1 MGRRRERASG
11 FGLLPRME
19 ARPRKDGKVTYR
31 YHPLGGKPINLGT
44 DRDSAIRQ
52 VLGVNAQ
59 ASSQGTIRELW
70 SWYQKPPGGQS

>member
-31 YHPLGGKPINLGT
+31 YHPIGGKPINLGT
-44 DRDSAIRQ
+44 DRDEAIRQ
-52 VLGVNAQ
+52 VLGKPIIKGLC
-59 ASSQGTIRELW
+59 ASFGSCTKRHPSGRI
-70 SWYQKPPGGQS
+70 